1 MNTLTG
7 HAFIMYVNFF
17 ACCSV
22 FCRWFAGVLQVF
34 FAVSR
39 PTILK
44 PQSQCT
50 LPARTGGHPGHSPP
64 PVQTFIPLC
73 SPVSLPVASGCLDRG
88 PPGPLNAPCPG
99 FAPYLTPHIAPSTHP
114 GQGATWAT
122 QNPLSKHPAP
132 STRPLA
138 QQWKLKAHDWSEGGS
153 CPLGGWDSRCPYTP
167 KGTFVLCWGKSL
179 P

>member
-1 MNTLTG
+1 MQPSKHEHTHWTC
-7 HAFIMYVNFF
+7 FYYVRKIFALRF

-22 FCRWFAGVLQVF
+22 FCRCFAVVLQVI

-50 LPARTGGHPGHSPP
+50 LPARTGGHLGHSPP

-73 SPVSLPVASGCLDRG
+73 SPVSLPIASGCLDRG

-99 FAPYLTPHIAPSTHP
+99 FAPYLSVAQIQLRDKLNAPCPDFPSHLPT
-114 GQGATWAT
+114 GSMT
-122 QNPLSKHPAP
+122 QRKHD
-132 STRPLA
+132 A
-138 QQWKLKAHDWSEGGS
+138 QMS
-153 CPLGGWDSRCPYTP
+153 
-167 KGTFVLCWGKSL
+167 
-179 P
+179 